1 MSSSTFQELN
11 VEPPS
16 SDKEPAIKMFGY
28 PKWWDMEGP
37 RLERSVTLRFYGD
50 WGMANLHG
58 ICGWL
63 SMMMVDRTGK
73 HSRYGIWNGRG
84 GADAVRAVGRGEV
97 DLALTTPA
105 VSARAA
111 LDGRGIYDGESF
123 PHIRALGQVPQ
134 WDRLVLAVDAKLGI
148 RSFDEIRAQRPA
160 LVVTTSPD
168 DGENLIGFAAAQ
180 VMSAAGI
187 DRATLESWGGKYLM
201 AERTNGCIDLIMN
214 GSANAIIHEAIMT
227 TWWQQLAN
235 EKDLAFISMEGSVLE
250 SMETKF
256 GWPGTELPAGYF
268 RGLDEPLPT
277 LDFSDFLLVVRD
289 DMAEDVAHLLAW
301 CLCET
306 RAAFEQKYHHIP
318 PERSPV
324 SYPLEPQKMAQTPIP
339 LHRGARRYYEE
350 AGISIEAESVSV

>member
-1 MSSSTFQELN
+1 MKESST
-11 VEPPS
+11 
-16 SDKEPAIKMFGY
+16 KMFGY

-73 HSRYGIWNGRG
+73 RSRYGIWNGRG

-201 AERTNGCIDLIMN
+201 AERANGCVDLIMN

-227 TWWQQLAN
+227 TYWQQLAN

-350 AGISIEAESVSV
+350 AGISIEAGSVSV

>member
-1 MSSSTFQELN
+1 MKESSAN
-11 VEPPS
+11 
-16 SDKEPAIKMFGY
+16 MFDY

-148 RSFDEIRAQRPA
+148 RSFDDIQAQRPA

-201 AERTNGCIDLIMN
+201 AERANGCIDLIMN

-235 EKDLAFISMEGSVLE
+235 EKNLAFISMEGSVLE

-256 GWPGTELPAGYF
+256 GWPGHGTPSRLLQGSGRTAADIGFLGFSAG
-268 RGLDEPLPT
+268 RPG
-277 LDFSDFLLVVRD
+277 
-289 DMAEDVAHLLAW
+289 
-301 CLCET
+301 
-306 RAAFEQKYHHIP
+306 
-318 PERSPV
+318 
-324 SYPLEPQKMAQTPIP
+324 
-339 LHRGARRYYEE
+339 
-350 AGISIEAESVSV
+350 